1 MTGSNQAFTSASDPR
16 CLAGSIIVPSNKS
29 LSDRDRPN
37 PKPLPPE
44 AYFPRA
50 TAYPTHQCGAEF
62 LESLFLP
69 FHRHR
74 RELHLKVIQ
83 NLPEGRRRCDKSRCS
98 LCMCRRDGL
107 AWQTISMKD
116 RPASYWVL
124 RVLVA
129 IPVKV
134 GEGAISINVMSLK
147 GPEFRSNGRERRIS
161 RQETGG

>member
-1 MTGSNQAFTSASDPR
+1 
-16 CLAGSIIVPSNKS
+16 
-29 LSDRDRPN
+29 
-37 PKPLPPE
+37 
-44 AYFPRA
+44 
-50 TAYPTHQCGAEF
+50 
-62 LESLFLP
+62 
-69 FHRHR
+69 
-74 RELHLKVIQ
+74 
-83 NLPEGRRRCDKSRCS
+83 
-98 LCMCRRDGL
+98 
-107 AWQTISMKD
+107 MKD